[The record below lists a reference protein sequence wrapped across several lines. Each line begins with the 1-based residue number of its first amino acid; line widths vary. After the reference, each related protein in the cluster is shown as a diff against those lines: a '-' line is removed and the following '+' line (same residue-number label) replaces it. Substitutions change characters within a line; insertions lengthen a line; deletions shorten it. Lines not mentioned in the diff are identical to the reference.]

1 MGILCRRGGG
11 GGNAFAHREPA
22 MERDQN
28 ARPAAGDERTLQIA
42 LANPGGLDLAGMTAR
57 YVVARSPFHHRP

>member
-1 MGILCRRGGG
+1 
-11 GGNAFAHREPA
+11 